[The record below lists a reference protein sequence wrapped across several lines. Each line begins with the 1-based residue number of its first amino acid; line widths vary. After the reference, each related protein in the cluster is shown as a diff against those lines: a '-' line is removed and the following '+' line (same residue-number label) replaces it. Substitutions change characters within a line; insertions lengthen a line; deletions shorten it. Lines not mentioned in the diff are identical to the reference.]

1 MRALCLN
8 RFGCSHVGLKPP
20 RLSLRV
26 RHSSHSG
33 ACSHGQGGAWHAFAW
48 PASCRLY
55 RVLVHWQCVLVPQG
69 LVPQGGGAGGTSHI
83 ILGPHDDAWRDGCCD
98 AALRSR
104 ATSHSHALSPF
115 VSRRCVTAA
124 GLEKDVPTPVSLF
137 FTFLLGPLGLTFHLI
152 TRFSPRPVP
161 RPRPCLNPEAST
173 LPVSVSL
180 CLSSVS
186 VYCVCHECRPRA
198 VLARVGP

>member
-1 MRALCLN
+1 MARVVLGMPLL
-8 RFGCSHVGLKPP
+8 GLPAAACI
-20 RLSLRV
+20 
-26 RHSSHSG
+26 
-33 ACSHGQGGAWHAFAW
+33 ACSCTGNAC
-48 PASCRLY
+48 SCLRGSCL
-55 RVLVHWQCVLVPQG
+55 RGEGREAP
-69 LVPQGGGAGGTSHI
+69 PTSSC
-83 ILGPHDDAWRDGCCD
+83 GPHDDAWRDGCCD